1 MFRSARPVRGLA
13 IPLALLVA
21 GVLSCLSGSG
31 RAAHAD
37 DAFLPLEQVKVGQR
51 AVGRTVFSGR
61 TIETFDLEIVGV
73 VPGGRT
79 EGAMILAKGLGTRIE
94 HSGIAAGMSG
104 SPIYVDG
111 KLIGALAFG
120 WPFSRDALCGIQP
133 IADMLEV
140 MRHKDGKPAG
150 GFDDGPAVPS
160 EPSLP
165 FPGVPMPPGAARA
178 KVPLVA
184 GGFSPNA
191 LALLAPWAEEH
202 GFELVPGG
210 GGGGRATTS
219 TGGALPRL
227 DKAAAL
233 RALEPGAAMAVDLM
247 RGDLNLSAIG
257 TLTYREGD
265 RVVAFG
271 HPFFQ
276 TGNVAYPL
284 SLAEVTTIVASD
296 LSSFKM
302 GTPVEQ
308 IGTITQDRRAA
319 VAGSVGPIPAMLP
332 LVVRVRTGGDLAQ
345 ATAAPPDA
353 YHFHLVRHR
362 LLAPQL
368 AGIAAVNALA
378 TAAGTLPEATWRYRL
393 SLVLPG
399 RAPLVLEDT
408 ATGLLQTAST
418 RLSSPLTLLLDNPF
432 APFDAESLA
441 LDVTI
446 VGGESRTQV
455 WAARVE
461 PTVARPGE
469 TVNVVATLRD
479 DRGDRR
485 EVALPLVVPDDAAEG
500 RVGVA
505 VGGGSALDRQE
516 SQRLPGRHRAV
527 SLPTL
532 LERLADRRRDD
543 HVYAAMYGPGA
554 EPTVD
559 GVAYPDL
566 PTFAQRMMVA
576 DQANR
581 PGEPWGRLAPIA
593 ERGRDVAAP
602 VAGLLTVP
610 LEVRKNSL
618 NPFSATPRSGDRD
631 RDRAPTLRGDGDE
644 EDP

>member
-1 MFRSARPVRGLA
+1 MSRPPRHVRATSRPPGRFVTIL
-13 IPLALLVA
+13 LALVVSA
-21 GVLSCLSGSG
+21 AVPP
-31 RAAHAD
+31 RAMAAE
-37 DAFLPLEQVKVGQR
+37 AFLPLDQVKPGQR

-73 VPGGRT
+73 LPGGRT
-79 EGAMILAKGLGTRIE
+79 EGAMILARGLGTRIE

-111 KLIGALAFG
+111 KIIGALAFG

-140 MRHKDGKPAG
+140 MRHPDGKPAG
-150 GFDDGPAVPS
+150 GFGDGPAVPS

-165 FPGVPMPPGAARA
+165 FPGVPTPPGASRAR
-178 KVPLVA
+178 VPLVA
-184 GGFSPNA
+184 GGFGPEA
-191 LALLAPWAEEH
+191 WAMLAPWAAQN
-202 GFELVPGG
+202 GFELVQGG
-210 GGGGRATTS
+210 GGGST
-219 TGGALPRL
+219 TGGRLVRL
-227 DKAAAL
+227 DKAEAL
-233 RALEPGAAMAVDLM
+233 KALEPGAAVSVDLM
-247 RGDLNLSAIG
+247 RGDLNLAAVG
-257 TLTYREGD
+257 TLTYRDGD

-302 GTPVEQ
+302 GTPTEQ
-308 IGTITQDRRAA
+308 VGTITQDRRAA
-319 VAGSVGPIPAMLP
+319 VAGTVGPIPAMLP
-332 LVVRVRTGGDLAQ
+332 LSIRVKSGDDLA
-345 ATAAPPDA
+345 AARAAVSDD
-353 YHFHLVRHR
+353 YRFHLLRHR

-393 SLVLPG
+393 TLTLAG
-399 RAPLVLEDT
+399 RPPLVLEDT
-408 ATGLLQTAST
+408 ATGLLQQAATQ
-418 RLSSPLTLLLDNPF
+418 LSAPLTLLLDNPF

-441 LDVTI
+441 LDVTL
-446 VGGESRTQV
+446 VGGESNAQV

-461 PTVARPGE
+461 PTVARPGQ

-479 DRGDRR
+479 VRGDRR
-485 EVALPLVVPDDAAEG
+485 EVAIPLVVPDDAADG
-500 RVGVA
+500 RLVVA
-505 VGGGSALDRQE
+505 VGAGAALDRQE

-527 SLPTL
+527 SLASL
-532 LERLADRRRDD
+532 LDRLADRRRND
-543 HVYAAMYGPGA
+543 HVYAAIYGPGL

-566 PTFAQRMMVA
+566 PGFAQRMMVA
-576 DQANR
+576 DQATR
-581 PGEPWGRLAPIA
+581 PGDPWGRLAPIA
-593 ERGRDVAAP
+593 ERGRDVSVP

-610 LEVRKNSL
+610 FEVRRTAL
-618 NPFSATPRSGDRD
+618 NPFTARSGERD
-631 RDRAPTLRGDGDE
+631 RVPTLRGDDE